1 MDSSLCQGPVL
12 SALLGRDGPEVGDL
26 RVEEEEPPDPQLQGQ
41 GPFLFQGLPVVEE
54 DEVGAG
60 LPAHVGEVP
69 GAEVGG
75 EKDRRLQPPPQL
87 AELLLGDGVPHPPG
101 GGEEEVLPGP
111 AQAEHQPAGAVLGDD
126 LLQPPAKGAAGD
138 GRGEVE
144 AGPMG
149 EDGNRLHKD
158 HRAN

>member
-1 MDSSLCQGPVL
+1 MENSLCQGPVL

-26 RVEEEEPPDPQLQGQ
+26 RVEEKEPPDPQLQGQ
-41 GPFLFQGLPVVEE
+41 GSFLFQGLPVVEE

-87 AELLLGDGVPHPPG
+87 AELLLGDGVPYPLVAGRKKSSRARRRQRTSRRAPYWAMTSSSRRRR
-101 GGEEEVLPGP
+101 ELPEMAEV
-111 AQAEHQPAGAVLGDD
+111 
-126 LLQPPAKGAAGD
+126 
-138 GRGEVE
+138 R
-144 AGPMG
+144 
-149 EDGNRLHKD
+149 
-158 HRAN
+158 